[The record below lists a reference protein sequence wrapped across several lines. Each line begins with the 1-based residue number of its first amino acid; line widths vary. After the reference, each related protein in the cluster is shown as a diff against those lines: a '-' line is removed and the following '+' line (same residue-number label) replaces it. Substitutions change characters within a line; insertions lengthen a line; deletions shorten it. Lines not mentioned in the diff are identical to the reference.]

1 MAWPLSPP
9 LQGHHRSVCCWGVRY
24 TFPTPQVLASV
35 QSQNAPSSGGGGG
48 AGCAHSHR
56 LVNEEQEQVR
66 VQSAATS
73 HPLHGIAP
81 TAHDEL
87 SGFPYSPCWLI
98 NPSLMLACGL
108 HEPRCIPAVP

>member
-1 MAWPLSPP
+1 M
-9 LQGHHRSVCCWGVRY
+9 
-24 TFPTPQVLASV
+24 
-35 QSQNAPSSGGGGG
+35 
-48 AGCAHSHR
+48 
-56 LVNEEQEQVR
+56 R

-108 HEPRCIPAVP
+108 HEPRCIPAVPQPMHSAVERVMSALCGVFSNRLVDRLPPTDAQISAPSCLLHACVPAHLLRIEIFTQGCTE